1 MKKKNVFKETGFTVT
16 VFGDNE
22 ELEEYKVPFTIKQLL
37 ELVDCE
43 NNNLECIT
51 DKNSTSMHFRRK
63 K

>member
-51 DKNSTSMHFRRK
+51 DKNSTSMHSRRK